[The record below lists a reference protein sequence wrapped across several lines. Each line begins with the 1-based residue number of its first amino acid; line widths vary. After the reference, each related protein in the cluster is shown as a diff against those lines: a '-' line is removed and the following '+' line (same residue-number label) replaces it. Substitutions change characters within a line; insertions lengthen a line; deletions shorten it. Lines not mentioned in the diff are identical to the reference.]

1 MGMVSNCIT
10 NVASG
15 RVPEMIETCQTDF
28 PAPPEF
34 KAEMLLNTHQSAKE
48 DSQRSSKIE
57 YIGKFQLLP

>member
-1 MGMVSNCIT
+1 
-10 NVASG
+10 
-15 RVPEMIETCQTDF
+15 MIETCQTDF

-57 YIGKFQLLP
+57 YIGKFQLLPWNMPIIPR